1 MSMNRKMYFLSLL
14 VVVIV
19 VLGGAALVVTMS
31 GNPKDT
37 SSTAKDTHKDSTI
50 SDMPST
56 QTEETQEPQQSP
68 ASEAIKGSY
77 VGYSEQAFT
86 EASSQTRILFFH
98 APWCPQC
105 RSLDE
110 SIKQQELPDNTVI
123 FKVDYDTNQNLRQKY
138 GVTLQTTLVRVD
150 DKGEKV
156 KSVVA
161 YNNPIYSAVK
171 GELGL

>member
-1 MSMNRKMYFLSLL
+1 MIIG
-14 VVVIV
+14 VI
-19 VLGGAALVVTMS
+19 GIAALAFV
-31 GNPKDT
+31 GIKPKDSPSQST
-37 SSTAKDTHKDSTI
+37 SNGSGQQTDEMPAKEQK
-50 SDMPST
+50 
-56 QTEETQEPQQSP
+56 QTDQRNESQEETVPGV
-68 ASEAIKGSY
+68 KGSY
-77 VGYSEQAFT
+77 AGYSEQAFT

>member
-1 MSMNRKMYFLSLL
+1 MMSMNRKVYFLSLL

-19 VLGGAALVVTMS
+19 VLGGAALVTMS
-31 GNPKDT
+31 GDHNDK
-37 SSTAKDTHKDSTI
+37 SSTVKDAQKDSET
-50 SDMPST
+50 SDKPST
-56 QTEETQEPQQSP
+56 QAEPQEPEQSP
-68 ASEAIKGSY
+68 VAGAIKGSY
-77 VGYSEQAFT
+77 AGYSEQAFT

-105 RSLDE
+105 RALDE

-161 YNNPIYSAVK
+161 YNNPTYSAVK

>member
-14 VVVIV
+14 AVVVV
-19 VLGGAALVVTMS
+19 VLGCAALVVTMS
-31 GNPKDT
+31 SNSNDT
-37 SSTAKDTHKDSTI
+37 SSTVKDAPKDSIT
-50 SDMPST
+50 SDKPST
-56 QTEETQEPQQSP
+56 QAEPQEPKQAP
-68 ASEAIKGSY
+68 TAEAVKGSY
-77 VGYSEQAFT
+77 VGYSEQTFT
-86 EASSQTRILFFH
+86 EASNQTRILFFH

-123 FKVDYDTNQNLRQKY
+123 FKVDYDTNQTLRQKY